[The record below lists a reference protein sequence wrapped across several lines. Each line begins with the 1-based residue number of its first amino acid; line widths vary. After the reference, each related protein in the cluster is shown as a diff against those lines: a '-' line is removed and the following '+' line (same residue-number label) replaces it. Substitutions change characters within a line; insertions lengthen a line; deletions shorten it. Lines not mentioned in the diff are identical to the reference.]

1 MDFIS
6 FLEKNTQT
14 QLTILENIYISKKS
28 WNLEELSA
36 LTNSDKRSILN
47 HCEHIQ
53 ELSKGHF
60 NKETRNYSYS
70 GTSIDYQKLILAILD
85 HSSVFQLVHTLCLQ
99 SQVDLTEFS
108 KSRNISESFLRRHL
122 TRINQLLE
130 KYRIQIKTA
139 KGHIFIRGEETQI
152 RYLIYLILWQSY
164 RGVEWPFKGVDF
176 HQVFLVIEKSF
187 QLINQRPNKIKMM
200 EWCFIVAI
208 TKLRADQENR
218 IQKEILPSFTDQL
231 WLAFEEIASE
241 LSIGF
246 NRLSLTTSEI
256 EFLFLWLQTRT
267 SFYLNDHFL
276 DKATKI
282 HLKEDTPIKQ
292 FQNNFYRYLYSIG
305 FKSSQIN
312 SKKRLL
318 NSTLFANGMT
328 GYLFPEFSIIKHD
341 ISTFIEKNY
350 PTFNREINR
359 LSQHF
364 KNQSQTL
371 AWVHPWNLA
380 EAFMIVASPTYF
392 DKEIKIKFESDFP
405 LSIELTYMEMLQEQ
419 LRIYLNVLF
428 TNDFL
433 YKPDL
438 IIRTT
443 DIPLKTVTYEESIPT
458 LTISTEMSSEQI
470 YLLSQ
475 KIQKI
480 VNR

>member
-1 MDFIS
+1 
-6 FLEKNTQT
+6 
-14 QLTILENIYISKKS
+14 
-28 WNLEELSA
+28 
-36 LTNSDKRSILN
+36 
-47 HCEHIQ
+47 
-53 ELSKGHF
+53 
-60 NKETRNYSYS
+60 
-70 GTSIDYQKLILAILD
+70 
-85 HSSVFQLVHTLCLQ
+85 
-99 SQVDLTEFS
+99 
-108 KSRNISESFLRRHL
+108 
-122 TRINQLLE
+122 
-130 KYRIQIKTA
+130 
-139 KGHIFIRGEETQI
+139 
-152 RYLIYLILWQSY
+152 
-164 RGVEWPFKGVDF
+164 
-176 HQVFLVIEKSF
+176 
-187 QLINQRPNKIKMM
+187 MM

-218 IQKEILPSFTDQL
+218 VQKERLPSFTDQL

-256 EFLFLWLQTRT
+256 GFLFLWLQTRT
-267 SFYLNDHFL
+267 YFYLNDHFL

>member
-1 MDFIS
+1 M
-6 FLEKNTQT
+6 
-14 QLTILENIYISKKS
+14 
-28 WNLEELSA
+28 
-36 LTNSDKRSILN
+36 
-47 HCEHIQ
+47 
-53 ELSKGHF
+53 
-60 NKETRNYSYS
+60 
-70 GTSIDYQKLILAILD
+70 
-85 HSSVFQLVHTLCLQ
+85 
-99 SQVDLTEFS
+99 
-108 KSRNISESFLRRHL
+108 
-122 TRINQLLE
+122 
-130 KYRIQIKTA
+130 
-139 KGHIFIRGEETQI
+139 
-152 RYLIYLILWQSY
+152 
-164 RGVEWPFKGVDF
+164 
-176 HQVFLVIEKSF
+176 
-187 QLINQRPNKIKMM
+187 
-200 EWCFIVAI
+200 
-208 TKLRADQENR
+208 
-218 IQKEILPSFTDQL
+218 
-231 WLAFEEIASE
+231 
-241 LSIGF
+241 
-246 NRLSLTTSEI
+246 
-256 EFLFLWLQTRT
+256 
-267 SFYLNDHFL
+267 
-276 DKATKI
+276 
-282 HLKEDTPIKQ
+282 
-292 FQNNFYRYLYSIG
+292 
-305 FKSSQIN
+305 
-312 SKKRLL
+312 

-364 KNQSQTL
+364 KNQSKTL

>member
-1 MDFIS
+1 M
-6 FLEKNTQT
+6 
-14 QLTILENIYISKKS
+14 
-28 WNLEELSA
+28 
-36 LTNSDKRSILN
+36 TNSDKRSVLN

-122 TRINQLLE
+122 TCINQLLE

-218 IQKEILPSFTDQL
+218 IQKERLPSFTDQL

-318 NSTLFANGMT
+318 NSTLFGL
-328 GYLFPEFSIIKHD
+328 Y
-341 ISTFIEKNY
+341 TF
-350 PTFNREINR
+350 
-359 LSQHF
+359 
-364 KNQSQTL
+364 
-371 AWVHPWNLA
+371 
-380 EAFMIVASPTYF
+380 
-392 DKEIKIKFESDFP
+392 
-405 LSIELTYMEMLQEQ
+405 
-419 LRIYLNVLF
+419 
-428 TNDFL
+428 
-433 YKPDL
+433 
-438 IIRTT
+438 
-443 DIPLKTVTYEESIPT
+443 
-458 LTISTEMSSEQI
+458 
-470 YLLSQ
+470 
-475 KIQKI
+475 
-480 VNR
+480 